1 MIFIPWPLSIQR
13 IISPGF
19 LVRDICLFL
28 FVFSANAPRFSVSA
42 LATPRA
48 FSFILSHLIFLIF
61 IPAEPVPVAENPF
74 FVDQP
79 NHPPQHQSPSPL
91 PLPSF
96 TASPDPSGFDKHSRE
111 VSPSL
116 PDKKRVRMALQ
127 DTLPATQKGKGRKR
141 PKPPAAPLSTRRS
154 NRKSS
159 LNKGK
164 GKKRASPPVTSSS
177 QLPPHPIQGLGTAL
191 AINPLAKFTPYE
203 LKQVKKMYALA
214 KPFPDAISSQ
224 DLLALDSIPQVYTLL
239 LFFCSR

>member
-96 TASPDPSGFDKHSRE
+96 MASPDPSGFDKHSRE